1 MDKSCLTNY
10 YTECQEYHKSKGIEV
25 DEMTKIGI
33 AARLLLAIYTNA
45 NLMVLH
51 IPCLVNGV
59 EYDFEYIIAIEE
71 KSIMDLLCVF
81 SYAKS
86 KMELDHHGKCEIL
99 IDKFV
104 NDLINTINDAEFN
117 RIIKH

>member
-10 YTECQEYHKSKGIEV
+10 YTECQEYLKSKGIEV

-71 KSIMDLLCVF
+71 KSIMDLRVV
-81 SYAKS
+81 
-86 KMELDHHGKCEIL
+86 H
-99 IDKFV
+99 
-104 NDLINTINDAEFN
+104 N
-117 RIIKH
+117 RIAHKFKGGLLP

>member
-10 YTECQEYHKSKGIEV
+10 YTECQEYLASNGVEV
-25 DEMTKIGI
+25 DEMAKIKI

-45 NLMVLH
+45 NFMVLH

-71 KSIMDLLCVF
+71 KSIMDLLGVF
-81 SYAKS
+81 SYARS
-86 KMELDHHGKCEIL
+86 KMESDHHGKCEIL

-104 NDLINTINDAEFN
+104 NNLINTINDADFN
-117 RIIKH
+117 RIIEY